1 MTTPALQ
8 LLDSPSGSR
17 RIREVRTTAF
27 AGPDAVVTVL
37 SERPTPGRDEVL
49 VAVTASSAT
58 TSDSV
63 VRRGLNPYLGALEPP
78 FVLGYDLVGVVET
91 VGPGVEAVVVGD
103 RVVAITRYGANAD
116 AVVVPVEKLTRLAS
130 DVDAALVEPMVM
142 TGATAAA
149 MVRRLAA
156 VRSGQTVYVQ
166 GGSGGVGLLAVQ
178 AALLAGARVI
188 ASASP
193 AKHEPLRRLGAHVLD
208 YDDAALATRIRA
220 LAPDGVDVVLDA
232 AGSARS
238 LTRGASVLADG
249 GVLITFG
256 FSEASRSHGGR
267 TPEVLA
273 ETGKVFAAA
282 GEALAAVTT
291 SPRGLRAMSF
301 DITTLREQDPAAYSA
316 DLHWLLDA
324 VAAGRLVPVVQSLPL
339 ERAAQAH
346 RALDAGEVVGRL
358 VLDHRLPAPPDE
370 ARPAARRP

>member
-1 MTTPALQ
+1 MTTPTLQ
-8 LLDSPSGSR
+8 QPDSASGTR

-27 AGPDAVVTVL
+27 AGPDAVRTVW
-37 SERPTPGRDEVL
+37 SERPTPGPGEVL

-58 TSDSV
+58 TSDSL

-91 VGPGVEAVVVGD
+91 VGPGGEAVVAGD
-103 RVVAITRYGANAD
+103 RVVAITRWGANAD
-116 AVVVPVEKLTRLAS
+116 AVVVPADRLTRIRS

-149 MVRRLAA
+149 MVRRLGA
-156 VRSGQTVYVQ
+156 VRPGQTVYVQ

-193 AKHEPLRRLGAHVLD
+193 AKHDQLHRLGAQVLD
-208 YDDAALATRIRA
+208 YNDSALVASIRA

-232 AGSARS
+232 AGGAQSI
-238 LTRGASVLADG
+238 TRGASVLADG

-256 FSEASRSHGGR
+256 FSEASRRNGGR
-267 TPEVLA
+267 TPEILA
-273 ETGKVFAAA
+273 ETAKVFAAA
-282 GEALAAVTT
+282 GEALATVT
-291 SPRGLRAMSF
+291 SSARGLRAMSF
-301 DITTLREQDPAAYSA
+301 DITTLREEDPAAYSA
-316 DLHWLLDA
+316 DMHWLLDA
-324 VAAGRLVPVVQSLPL
+324 VAAGRLVPVVRSLPL
-339 ERAAQAH
+339 EQAAEAH
-346 RALDAGEVVGRL
+346 RALDAGEVVGRV

-370 ARPAARRP
+370 PGPPARRG